1 MLKDEYYINII
12 GRQSYSDDTIES
24 GEVTLKTTGTYTQRD
39 GARFVSYKEY
49 DSENPRVYCT
59 SVLKVEDGRVTM
71 MRTGTSTRLILEH
84 GRRHTCIYDTGC
96 GALSVGVYT
105 SELSS
110 NLDENGGTL
119 KIKYTLDIDSNLTS
133 LNEIEVDIKPAKGV

>member
-1 MLKDEYYINII
+1 MLKDDYYINII
-12 GRQSYSDDTIES
+12 GRQSYQDDSIEP
-24 GEVTLKTTGTYTQRD
+24 GEVTLKTAGTYTARG
-39 GARFVSYKEY
+39 GARFISYKEY
-49 DSENPRVYCT
+49 DTDNPRVYHT
-59 SVLKVEDGRVTM
+59 SVLKVEDGKVTM

-110 NLDENGGTL
+110 HLNENGGTL
-119 KIKYTLDIDSNLTS
+119 KIKYTLDIDSNLSS
-133 LNEIEVDIKPAKGV
+133 LNEIEIDVKPAKGV